1 VIEVLVIQTEAQ
13 PASEV
18 IDIIRHPD
26 RSAAEWRDLLFDWD
40 SAHAMRCDDVANL
53 GELTNKIKL
62 KKVACFSDPKSVR
75 QHTTIHQQSTTTSPQ
90 KNHAKTH
97 IFAKPPAKTP
107 LYHAVKK

>member
-1 VIEVLVIQTEAQ
+1 VIEVLVIPTEAQ

-26 RSAAEWRDLLFDWD
+26 RSAAEWRDLLFVWG

-62 KKVACFSDPKSVR
+62 KKVACFSDPKKCLST
-75 QHTTIHQQSTTTSPQ
+75 HHDSPAIHHNFTTKKPRKKRTFSQNPLQKRPSTTQ
-90 KNHAKTH
+90 
-97 IFAKPPAKTP
+97 
-107 LYHAVKK
+107 